1 MSAPEIEPTPSPAGQ
16 PPATEKPVTE
26 QPAVDTPG
34 GERPLG
40 DKTAAQKS
48 PAEKPSGIRSLRE
61 LIDQVSG
68 RNLEGLPQEDSGLAE
83 ALPFPFLALVGQ
95 SEMKLALCLNLINPF
110 IGGVLLV
117 GPRGTGK
124 TTAVRSLLD
133 LLPQIDRSACF
144 YGCLPEDIETGGMDA
159 VCPECAKKYAE
170 GRPLTIKDRV
180 KLVELPLNAT
190 LDDVVGGI
198 DERASATS
206 RLRIKRGVLAMADQN
221 VLYVDEVNL
230 LADEIVD
237 AILDAAAFG
246 SYTVRRGIMTGTYRS
261 RFTLIGSMN
270 PEEGFLRPQIMDR
283 FGLRVVT
290 RGLEQPEERLEAYRR
305 VRAYRSS
312 PRAAIAAYYDETAQ
326 AIDEITRARQLLHQ
340 VDLTDEVA
348 KVGIRLIQK
357 LEIDS
362 LRAEITLFE
371 AARAYAAADNR
382 LDVITEDLR
391 IVAPMALRM
400 RGSEFMRKYFQDQR
414 KEDQGILEILDEV
427 IPPGKK

>member
-1 MSAPEIEPTPSPAGQ
+1 MSAPDINQPSTPPET
-16 PPATEKPVTE
+16 PPSVDQSGNANAPSQKSAVEKP
-26 QPAVDTPG
+26 A
-34 GERPLG
+34 
-40 DKTAAQKS
+40 
-48 PAEKPSGIRSLRE
+48 GIRSLRE

-68 RNLEGLPQEDSGLAE
+68 RHLEGLPQEDAGLAE

-95 SEMKLALCLNLINPF
+95 TEMKLALCLNLINPF

-170 GRPLTIKDRV
+170 GVPLTIKDRV

-198 DERASATS
+198 DERASGAS
-206 RLRIKRGVLAMADQN
+206 RLRIKRGILAMADQN

-230 LADEIVD
+230 LDDEIVD

-312 PRAAIAAYYDETAQ
+312 PRAAIAEYYEETAQ
-326 AIDEITRARQLLHQ
+326 AIDEITRARQVLPQ
-340 VDLTDEVA
+340 VSLSDEVA
-348 KVGIRLIQK
+348 KIGIRMIQK

-382 LDVITEDLR
+382 LDVTSEDLR

-400 RGSEFMRKYFQDQR
+400 RGSQFMRQYFQDQQ
-414 KEDQGILEILDEV
+414 KEDQGILKILDEV
-427 IPPGKK
+427 LPSDNPE